1 MKAWQWVWS
10 CWMGFSMQKL
20 QIDKE
25 ATGIYITRS
34 SLKTEFAICSHSST
48 QYRNEIV
55 ADGIE
60 VRYRLPEKHQG
71 STLNDNTNTN
81 SVSFDLIQFH
91 LGTFSPSRFHVEPRL
106 LSLSHFLSFSF
117 FPLYIYF
124 LFLFPSSLP
133 YQPTLHHFLS
143 PAPSHTIVNF
153 SPFSPFSWSQSL
165 ASSRQADSDLG
176 FGLPRP

>member
-1 MKAWQWVWS
+1 MTCQEIRNPGVFVRYVCCTEFRRMKAWQWVWS

-34 SLKTEFAICSHSST
+34 SLKTEFAICSHPST

-117 FPLYIYF
+117 FLIH
-124 LFLFPSSLP
+124 LL
-133 YQPTLHHFLS
+133 
-143 PAPSHTIVNF
+143 
-153 SPFSPFSWSQSL
+153 PFSFSIFITIPLCTISFPPTHPHYIQ
-165 ASSRQADSDLG
+165 
-176 FGLPRP
+176 F